1 MRNPWRMKDG
11 PDNKINRNNFPM
23 SFQYNG
29 TFKYGKIYP
38 IGLIRTIPGASYQID
53 STLALNFMPTAF
65 PIQTRQRAYVHFFYG
80 RDRNFWKDYKDFVNG
95 MNPDLVK
102 PYIDESVT
110 KARTGYLLDYLGVP
124 TTKVGSYGNY
134 ISKNFNLDI
143 SNEGGLKLPYNVNSS
158 TVSSIFRVLI
168 PPSSQ
173 VVYTPASDAYIN
185 QDIQNSSI
193 YSTPDFI
200 SSLPEL
206 VDIRNTIV
214 GTTNNLLAYPLNVN
228 NIKLNELRIPIV
240 FSESLGTDVNSYL
253 NKDISDLFGVSLS
266 YPQLYSKFKDIFLVG
281 LYSSDGSLLGYMHT
295 PEVSNQ
301 GELTFRSDEI
311 YTNVSKIVVYC
322 SRLISVFNDD
332 NYEMLT
338 KLIYNPDG
346 DTLFCYPTRLIYKD
360 LDNNGTGIVED
371 LTDETSPYWRSG
383 TTDNR
388 KRIKLSAIPPRM
400 YETIYNLYFR
410 NPQNNPYILNGKPE
424 YNVFIPTKDG
434 GVDNNLYELR
444 YRNWEDDFLTTAV
457 QTPQQG
463 FAPLVG
469 LTDRGATVTLTNEDG
484 SVTRYKTNLDENGNV
499 IGIETTDSSEPLL
512 TQALIDAVSYGISIE
527 DLRNVNAMQ
536 KWLELNLR
544 KGYQYKDIIEA
555 RWGISISYNELD
567 LPEFIG
573 GFTQEVGLQAVTQTT
588 SHGDGIEGALGWQAG
603 RMYAAGSGRSITHYC
618 EEEGYI
624 MALLTVVPVPN
635 YSQLLPKHWFTRD
648 LLDSYQPEF
657 NHIGFQPITYKEVC
671 PVQAFQESTENV
683 DVLEQTFGYQRPWYE
698 YFNQVDEVHGQF
710 RTTFK
715 DFLINRTFDVKPELS
730 ESFLLVDPEQVNDV
744 FAVTSDDDKIIG
756 AIEHRIVAKLPISL
770 YAQARLE

>member
-1 MRNPWRMKDG
+1 MRNPWRMQDG

-102 PYIDESVT
+102 PYLDESVT
-110 KARTGYLLDYLGVP
+110 KARTGNLLDYLGVP
-124 TTKVGSYGNY
+124 TTIVGSYASYRTVLFDNTGV
-134 ISKNFNLDI
+134 
-143 SNEGGLKLPYNVNSS
+143 NEGGFKMPAFVASNSPTCSLTIPFNAANAQINLPMGNIQQFMEDKPNLSNYFPSFNVGLPSIENYPYQSQSS
-158 TVSSIFRVLI
+158 TDHTLCYVATLNDE
-168 PPSSQ
+168 
-173 VVYTPASDAYIN
+173 T
-185 QDIQNSSI
+185 
-193 YSTPDFI
+193 I
-200 SSLPEL
+200 SN
-206 VDIRNTIV
+206 IRM
-214 GTTNNLLAYPLNVN
+214 NVA
-228 NIKLNELRIPIV
+228 
-240 FSESLGTDVNSYL
+240 FTESLGEDVNSW
-253 NKDISDLFGVSLS
+253 LS
-266 YPQLYSKFKDIFLVG
+266 GNFFD
-281 LYSSDGSLLGYMHT
+281 SSDSSRSYYSYFQERYKMYLIGAYDSEDNLIGYIT
-295 PEVSNQ
+295 PSGLSNQ
-301 GELTFRSDEI
+301 GEIEFTPSSPL
-311 YTNVSKIVVYC
+311 NHVSKLVVYFPEIL
-322 SRLISVFNDD
+322 SLPDSNGYNKLDYLIVKD
-332 NYEMLT
+332 NSLVIFPT
-338 KLIYNPDG
+338 KLSVESSSLSTNTG
-346 DTLFCYPTRLIYKD
+346 TVKD
-360 LDNNGTGIVED
+360 I
-371 LTDETSPYWRSG
+371 DENTSPYWRGG
-383 TTDNR
+383 TVDSR
-388 KRIKLSAIPPRM
+388 KRIKLNAIPCRM
-400 YETIYNLYFR
+400 YETIYNLYYR

-434 GVDNNLYELR
+434 GVDDNLYELR

-463 FAPLVG
+463 IAPLVG

-484 SVTRYKTNLDENGNV
+484 SVTRYKTNLDEYGNV
-499 IGIETTDSSEPLL
+499 TGIETTDSSEPLL

-588 SHGDGIEGALGWQAG
+588 SHGEGVEGALGWQAG

-671 PVQAFQESTENV
+671 PIQAYQESTENV

-715 DFLINRTFDVKPELS
+715 DFLINRTFNVKPELS

-744 FAVTSDDDKIIG
+744 FAVTTDDDKILG
-756 AIEHRIVAKLPISL
+756 AINHRIVAKLPISL

>member
-1 MRNPWRMKDG
+1 MRNPWRMQDG

-38 IGLIRTIPGASYQID
+38 IGLWRTIPGASYQID
-53 STLALNFMPTAF
+53 STLALNFMPTSF

-110 KARTGYLLDYLGVP
+110 KARTGNLLDYLGVP
-124 TTKVGSYGNY
+124 TTIVGSYGNEVEKFNIPFSYVNTLFSDSVRVTTLENVDAVVSDINSKSTLDDSNHGVTSRNSLY
-134 ISKNFNLDI
+134 IAKYDLSDYDFEGIDSVQLAI
-143 SNEGGLKLPYNVNSS
+143 SLRNYGGYVNDWLSS
-158 TVSSIFRVLI
+158 TFADTYTTQDSTLIPYTEPLPLAENNPWKYFSLVFTNDDVLSNTTPIVSVPCSFIGDNGVLNFAFNKDNFINYKFVYLRYVSPIAVYSQQSIFTVQTINIPTEIEVSSLRFFGKAMSVR
-168 PPSSQ
+168 
-173 VVYTPASDAYIN
+173 
-185 QDIQNSSI
+185 DI
-193 YSTPDFI
+193 
-200 SSLPEL
+200 
-206 VDIRNTIV
+206 
-214 GTTNNLLAYPLNVN
+214 
-228 NIKLNELRIPIV
+228 
-240 FSESLGTDVNSYL
+240 
-253 NKDISDLFGVSLS
+253 
-266 YPQLYSKFKDIFLVG
+266 
-281 LYSSDGSLLGYMHT
+281 
-295 PEVSNQ
+295 
-301 GELTFRSDEI
+301 DE
-311 YTNVSKIVVYC
+311 T
-322 SRLISVFNDD
+322 
-332 NYEMLT
+332 
-338 KLIYNPDG
+338 
-346 DTLFCYPTRLIYKD
+346 
-360 LDNNGTGIVED
+360 
-371 LTDETSPYWRSG
+371 TSPYWRSG
-383 TTDNR
+383 ATTDLRN
-388 KRIKLSAIPPRM
+388 RIKLSAIPPRF
-400 YETIYNLYFR
+400 YETVYNLYYR

-434 GVDNNLYELR
+434 GPDSNLYELR

-463 FAPLVG
+463 IAPLVG

-484 SVTRYKTNLDENGNV
+484 SVTRYKTSLDDNGNV

-588 SHGDGIEGALGWQAG
+588 SHGEGIEGALGWQAG
-603 RMYAAGSGRSITHYC
+603 RMYAAGSGRSIQHYC

-624 MALLTVVPVPN
+624 MALLCVVPVPN

-671 PVQAFQESTENV
+671 PIQAYQESTENV

-710 RTTFK
+710 RTIFK

-730 ESFLLVDPEQVNDV
+730 ESFLLVDPNQINDV
-744 FAVTSDDDKIIG
+744 FAVTTDDDKIIG
-756 AIEHRIVAKLPISL
+756 AIQHRITAKLPISL

>member
-1 MRNPWRMKDG
+1 MRNPWRMQDG

-38 IGLIRTIPGASYQID
+38 IGLWRTIPGASYQID
-53 STLALNFMPTAF
+53 STLALNFMPTSF

-95 MNPDLVK
+95 MNPELVK
-102 PYIDESVT
+102 PYIDEGVT
-110 KARTGYLLDYLGVP
+110 LARTGKLLDYLGVP
-124 TTKVGSYGNY
+124 TTIVGDYGNSTTIDYDFDTQGIVSIEGLTYDFGSTTSSVAVEDACSWFEENVGNSVNFLRGTSHTAPSRVIPLEMNSIIQKPSNVRINLSFNNQNGLYVPLNNVPTETQNGYNYVSPLPRLDNLAGNY
-134 ISKNFNLDI
+134 IRVIKLV
-143 SNEGGLKLPYNVNSS
+143 GG
-158 TVSSIFRVLI
+158 VL
-168 PPSSQ
+168 
-173 VVYTPASDAYIN
+173 TT
-185 QDIQNSSI
+185 I
-193 YSTPDFI
+193 Y
-200 SSLPEL
+200 LPEL
-206 VDIRNTIV
+206 
-214 GTTNNLLAYPLNVN
+214 L
-228 NIKLNELRIPIV
+228 
-240 FSESLGTDVNSYL
+240 
-253 NKDISDLFGVSLS
+253 
-266 YPQLYSKFKDIFLVG
+266 
-281 LYSSDGSLLGYMHT
+281 SDGSVDFEFEYDPNNTYYLVY
-295 PEVSNQ
+295 PSASYQYYSNAFSQ
-301 GELTFRSDEI
+301 LPFYQWKPIIKAFYLASGVNDI
-311 YTNVSKIVVYC
+311 D
-322 SRLISVFNDD
+322 FN
-332 NYEMLT
+332 
-338 KLIYNPDG
+338 
-346 DTLFCYPTRLIYKD
+346 
-360 LDNNGTGIVED
+360 
-371 LTDETSPYWRSG
+371 TSPYWRSNDTRG
-383 TTDNR
+383 KNT
-388 KRIKLSAIPPRM
+388 IKLSAIPPRM

-434 GVDNNLYELR
+434 GADSNLYELR
-444 YRNWEDDFLTTAV
+444 SRNWEDDFLTTAV

-463 FAPLVG
+463 IAPLVG

-588 SHGDGIEGALGWQAG
+588 SHGEGIEGALGWQAG

-648 LLDSYQPEF
+648 LLESYQPEF

-671 PVQAFQESTENV
+671 PIQAFQESTQNV

-730 ESFLLVDPEQVNDV
+730 ESFLLVDPNQVNDV
-744 FAVTSDDDKIIG
+744 FAVTTDDDKIIG
-756 AIEHRIVAKLPISL
+756 AIEHRIIAKLPISL

>member
-1 MRNPWRMKDG
+1 MRNPWRMQDG

-53 STLALNFMPTAF
+53 STLALNFMPTSF

-95 MNPDLVK
+95 MNPELVK

-110 KARTGYLLDYLGVP
+110 QARTGNLLDYLGVP
-124 TTKVGSYGNY
+124 TTIVGSYGTDLAQPFPTY
-134 ISKNFNLDI
+134 
-143 SNEGGLKLPYNVNSS
+143 SNATSNSTYPVLLNASNNRLLLTDDGTVQFS
-158 TVSSIFRVLI
+158 TV
-168 PPSSQ
+168 
-173 VVYTPASDAYIN
+173 DALKA
-185 QDIQNSSI
+185 Q
-193 YSTPDFI
+193 F
-200 SSLPEL
+200 
-206 VDIRNTIV
+206 NTIV
-214 GTTNNLLAYPLNVN
+214 GKRIAKSTSSFGVSGQYELTYYNLVSTTAQRIKSGDIVSINMPSFSVQPSSTSDVSGDVYDYYSPTPRALVDLSNFVVLAQVRDSVVYSINFFTNDNNLLSFDCNT
-228 NIKLNELRIPIV
+228 IKDDILDTDDLFVLQLVEIPIKYKNSAGN
-240 FSESLGTDVNSYL
+240 FTQHNITIIKQNSLKDSNFFHEIRFTRSSNSEVH
-253 NKDISDLFGVSLS
+253 DIT
-266 YPQLYSKFKDIFLVG
+266 QA
-281 LYSSDGSLLGYMHT
+281 
-295 PEVSNQ
+295 
-301 GELTFRSDEI
+301 
-311 YTNVSKIVVYC
+311 
-322 SRLISVFNDD
+322 
-332 NYEMLT
+332 
-338 KLIYNPDG
+338 
-346 DTLFCYPTRLIYKD
+346 
-360 LDNNGTGIVED
+360 
-371 LTDETSPYWRSG
+371 TSPYWGSLAPDSR
-383 TTDNR
+383 N
-388 KRIKLSAIPPRM
+388 RIKLSAIPCRM
-400 YETIYNLYFR
+400 YETIYNLYYR
-410 NPQNNPYILNGKPE
+410 NPQNNPYILDGKPE

-434 GVDNNLYELR
+434 GLDDNLYELR

-463 FAPLVG
+463 IAPLVG

-484 SVTRYKTNLDENGNV
+484 SVTRYVTNLDESGNV
-499 IGIETTDSSEPLL
+499 TGIETTDSSEPLL

-588 SHGDGIEGALGWQAG
+588 SHGDTIEGALGWQAG
-603 RMYAAGSGRSITHYC
+603 RMYAQGSGRSITHYC

-671 PVQAFQESTENV
+671 PIQAFQESTLNV

-730 ESFLLVDPEQVNDV
+730 ESFLLVDPDQVNDV
-744 FAVTSDDDKIIG
+744 FAVTTDDDKIIG

>member
-1 MRNPWRMKDG
+1 MRNPWRMQDG

-53 STLALNFMPTAF
+53 STLALNFLPTAF

-102 PYIDESVT
+102 PYLDTSVT
-110 KARTGYLLDYLGVP
+110 KPRTGSLLDYLGVP
-124 TTKVGSYGNY
+124 TTLVGDYGSVELDSFMPTVVEDVELQDVFGYVFGSDESVSTMLDSIFSKTILDASVAGHDVHAKFFGYWKPSDINLSTASSYRVNVGKNDYSGY
-134 ISKNFNLDI
+134 INDFLTQHVRI
-143 SNEGGLKLPYNVNSS
+143 SNESAVYTRPTPLSENQYYKYIALALVDGSPAYNSKVKFIRNNGKLGDNGQLTFNINYTDLDIDSFEDPRIYIVCLSALGEWSNSGEVVHLSYKYWDGLYFSSLKLYGSS
-158 TVSSIFRVLI
+158 
-168 PPSSQ
+168 
-173 VVYTPASDAYIN
+173 PAVI
-185 QDIQNSSI
+185 DI
-193 YSTPDFI
+193 
-200 SSLPEL
+200 
-206 VDIRNTIV
+206 
-214 GTTNNLLAYPLNVN
+214 
-228 NIKLNELRIPIV
+228 
-240 FSESLGTDVNSYL
+240 
-253 NKDISDLFGVSLS
+253 
-266 YPQLYSKFKDIFLVG
+266 
-281 LYSSDGSLLGYMHT
+281 
-295 PEVSNQ
+295 
-301 GELTFRSDEI
+301 
-311 YTNVSKIVVYC
+311 
-322 SRLISVFNDD
+322 DD
-332 NYEMLT
+332 T
-338 KLIYNPDG
+338 
-346 DTLFCYPTRLIYKD
+346 
-360 LDNNGTGIVED
+360 
-371 LTDETSPYWRSG
+371 TSPYWRSG
-383 TTDNR
+383 ATTDLR
-388 KRIKLSAIPPRM
+388 TRIKLNAIPCRM

-424 YNVFIPTKDG
+424 YNQFIPTKDG
-434 GVDNNLYELR
+434 GVDSNLYELR

-463 FAPLVG
+463 IAPLVG

-499 IGIETTDSSEPLL
+499 TGIETTDSSEPLL

-573 GFTQEVGLQAVTQTT
+573 GFTQEVGLQAVTQTS
-588 SHGDGIEGALGWQAG
+588 SHGEGIEGALGWQAG

-671 PVQAFQESTENV
+671 PIQAYQESTENV

-730 ESFLLVDPEQVNDV
+730 ESFLLVDPNQVNDV
-744 FAVTSDDDKIIG
+744 FAVQTDDDKILG
-756 AIEHRIVAKLPISL
+756 AINHRIIAKLPISL